1 MSPHQATTKDGILT
15 DLWNSAEVRL
25 SLSKIYP
32 ENLREDIRS
41 DVFAV
46 LCEYPIERLT
56 AISDKGSLAR
66 YAMMMIHHRATSK
79 NNSFYRKI
87 RRCFDELDEDTSD
100 PGTDEVYPDEYF
112 SALANIDEWEMRVL
126 EAVVEHG
133 NMKDAA
139 LALKMPYSQLTKMVY
154 SARETMEIALRKK
167 VKMFIQIDFPLELVV
182 LKNLNTDETQDLID
196 GYKREIVRRIKDIG
210 LDDFSQ
216 IWNPSRSEPKIKK
229 IRYE

>member
-1 MSPHQATTKDGILT
+1 MFPHHHKTKDGLLT
-15 DLWNSAEVRL
+15 DLWASPEVNA

-46 LCEYPIERLT
+46 LCEYSLERLEGII
-56 AISDKGSLAR
+56 AKGSLSR

-87 RRCFDELDEDTSD
+87 RRCFDELDEDTTD

-112 SALANIDEWEMRVL
+112 TALANIDEWEMRVL

-133 NMKDAA
+133 SMKEASE
-139 LALKMPYSQLTKMVY
+139 ALKMPYSQLTKMVY

-167 VKMFIQIDFPLELVV
+167 VKMFIQIDFPIELVV
-182 LKNLNTDETQDLID
+182 LKQLDTDQVQEMID
-196 GYKREIVRRIKDIG
+196 SYKREIVRRIKDVG
-210 LDDFSQ
+210 LNDFSQ
-216 IWNPSRSEPKIKK
+216 IWNPHRSEPKIKK